1 MTKTCFFDI
10 FIYKLVIVKK
20 EMNNTYGTV
29 RPSVIDDIQRDI
41 EIWYRYTPKRSNT
54 DDAYKGFKKIPDSDV
69 STMLEISTIDDSVEN
84 VDYGLLPGMYN
95 LKLPASIFSNL
106 GFYTIYIKPKEII
119 CEIKDVGVLTA
130 YPDVRGIII
139 DTCNLDSSLRSLF
152 KSDNLSGYRVE
163 YFDSDSNGKNV
174 RQEYYRLITSGN
186 LCEPVSQNVTSSNTN
201 SNGYRYNESGTLS
214 FLTLT
219 PSVSPSFIG
228 SQKPFIGTPNQT
240 ISITNT
246 KFDPVCVEIELCKND
261 FDTITTV
268 LTGNQIRDLDNGTL
282 TTYNENGEIFNQ
294 YEIFTLKDNFT
305 TKPKYDVKKS
315 REGNIDMS
323 NNYPEIMG
331 VD

>member
-1 MTKTCFFDI
+1 
-10 FIYKLVIVKK
+10 
-20 EMNNTYGTV
+20 MNNTYGTV
-29 RPSVIDDIQRDI
+29 RPSVINPLTDV

-54 DDAYKGFKKIPDSDV
+54 DDVYKGFKKIPDSDV
-69 STMLEISTIDDSVEN
+69 STMLEMSTIDESVEN
-84 VDYGLLPGMYN
+84 VDYTLLPGMYN

-119 CEIKDVGVLTA
+119 CKIKDVGVLTA
-130 YPDVRGIII
+130 YPDVRGVII
-139 DTCNLDSSLRSLF
+139 DTDVIDGSLRSLF
-152 KSDNLSGYRVE
+152 KSNNLSGYRVE

-294 YEIFTLKDNFT
+294 YEFYTLKDNFT

-331 VD
+331 TD

>member
-1 MTKTCFFDI
+1 
-10 FIYKLVIVKK
+10 
-20 EMNNTYGTV
+20 MNNTYGTV
-29 RPSVIDDIQRDI
+29 RPSVINPQTDI

-54 DDAYKGFKKIPDSDV
+54 DDVYKGFKKIPDSDV
-69 STMLEISTIDDSVEN
+69 STMLEMSTIDESVEN
-84 VDYGLLPGMYN
+84 VDYTLLPGMYN

-119 CEIKDVGVLTA
+119 CKIKDIGVLTA
-130 YPDVRGIII
+130 YPDVRGIVI
-139 DTCNLDSSLRSLF
+139 DTDIIESSSRILF
-152 KSDNLSGYRVE
+152 KSNNLSGYRIE
-163 YFDSDSNGKNV
+163 YFDSSTQGGTMV
-174 RQEYYRLITSGN
+174 RQDYYRLITSGN
-186 LCEPVSQNVTSSNTN
+186 SCEPVSQNVTSSNTN

-228 SQKPFIGTPNQT
+228 SQKPYIGKPNQT

-305 TKPKYDVKKS
+305 TKPKYDVKKN

-323 NNYPEIMG
+323 NNYPEIMQT
-331 VD
+331 V

>member
-1 MTKTCFFDI
+1 
-10 FIYKLVIVKK
+10 
-20 EMNNTYGTV
+20 MNNTYGTV
-29 RPSVIDDIQRDI
+29 RPSVIDPQTDI

-54 DDAYKGFKKIPDSDV
+54 DDVYKGFKKIPDSDV
-69 STMLEISTIDDSVEN
+69 STMLEMSTIDESVEN
-84 VDYGLLPGMYN
+84 VDYTLLPGMYN

-119 CEIKDVGVLTA
+119 CKIKDIGVLTA
-130 YPDVRGIII
+130 YPDVRGIVI
-139 DTCNLDSSLRSLF
+139 DTDIIESSSRILF
-152 KSDNLSGYRVE
+152 KSNNLSGYRIE
-163 YFDSDSNGKNV
+163 YFDSSTQGGTMV
-174 RQEYYRLITSGN
+174 RQDYYRLITSGN
-186 LCEPVSQNVTSSNTN
+186 SCEPVSQNVTSSNTN

-228 SQKPFIGTPNQT
+228 SQKPYIGKPNQT

-331 VD
+331 TD

>member
-1 MTKTCFFDI
+1 
-10 FIYKLVIVKK
+10 
-20 EMNNTYGTV
+20 MNNTYGTV
-29 RPSVIDDIQRDI
+29 RPSVINPQTDV

-54 DDAYKGFKKIPDSDV
+54 DDVYKGFKKIPDSDV
-69 STMLEISTIDDSVEN
+69 STMLEMSTIDESVEN
-84 VDYGLLPGMYN
+84 VDYTLLPGMYN

-119 CEIKDVGVLTA
+119 CKIKDIGVLTA
-130 YPDVRGIII
+130 YPDVRGIVI
-139 DTCNLDSSLRSLF
+139 DTDIIESSSRILF
-152 KSDNLSGYRVE
+152 KSNNLSGYRIE
-163 YFDSDSNGKNV
+163 YFDPSTQGGTMV
-174 RQEYYRLITSGN
+174 RQDYYRLITSGN
-186 LCEPVSQNVTSSNTN
+186 SCEPVSQNVTSSNTN

-228 SQKPFIGTPNQT
+228 SQKPYIGKPNQT

-331 VD
+331 TD

>member
-1 MTKTCFFDI
+1 
-10 FIYKLVIVKK
+10 
-20 EMNNTYGTV
+20 MNNTYGTV
-29 RPSVIDDIQRDI
+29 RPSVINPQTDI

-54 DDAYKGFKKIPDSDV
+54 SDEYKGFKKIPDSDV
-69 STMLEISTIDDSVEN
+69 STMLEASIIDKSVEN
-84 VDYGLLPGMYN
+84 VDYTLLPGMYN

-119 CEIKDVGVLTA
+119 CKIKDVGVLTA
-130 YPDVRGIII
+130 YPDVRGVVI
-139 DTCNLDSSLRSLF
+139 DTDAIDSSSRVLF
-152 KSDNLSGYRVE
+152 KSNNLSGYRIE
-163 YFDSDSNGKNV
+163 YFDSSTQGGIMV
-174 RQEYYRLITSGN
+174 RQDYYRLITSGN

-219 PSVSPSFIG
+219 PSISPSFIG
-228 SQKPFIGTPNQT
+228 SQKPYIGTPSQT

-294 YEIFTLKDNFT
+294 YEFYTLKDNFT
-305 TKPKYDVKKS
+305 TRPKYDVKKS

-331 VD
+331 TN

>member
-1 MTKTCFFDI
+1 
-10 FIYKLVIVKK
+10 
-20 EMNNTYGTV
+20 MNNTYGTV
-29 RPSVIDDIQRDI
+29 KPSVINPATDV
-41 EIWYRYTPKRSNT
+41 EIWYRYTPRRSNT
-54 DDAYKGFKKIPDSDV
+54 SDEYKGFKKIPDNDISGI
-69 STMLEISTIDDSVEN
+69 LESSVIDDSVEN
-84 VDYGLLPGMYN
+84 VNYKLLPGMYN

-119 CEIKDVGVLTA
+119 CQIKDVGVLTA
-130 YPDVRGIII
+130 YPDVRGVVI
-139 DTCNLDSSLRSLF
+139 DTDAIDSRLRVLF
-152 KSDNLSGYRVE
+152 TNNNLSGYRIE
-163 YFDSDSNGKNV
+163 YFDSSTQGGTMV
-174 RQEYYRLITSGN
+174 RQDYYRLITSCN

-219 PSVSPSFIG
+219 PSISPSFIG
-228 SQKPFIGTPNQT
+228 SQKPYIGAPSKS

-294 YEIFTLKDNFT
+294 YEFYTLKDNFT
-305 TKPKYDVKKS
+305 TKPKYDVKKN

-323 NNYPEIMG
+323 NNYPEIMQT
-331 VD
+331 V

>member
-1 MTKTCFFDI
+1 
-10 FIYKLVIVKK
+10 
-20 EMNNTYGTV
+20 MNNTYGTV
-29 RPSVIDDIQRDI
+29 RPSVINPKTDI

-54 DDAYKGFKKIPDSDV
+54 SDEYKGFKKIPDSDV
-69 STMLEISTIDDSVEN
+69 STMLEASMIDKSVEN
-84 VDYGLLPGMYN
+84 VDYTLLPGMYN

-106 GFYTIYIKPKEII
+106 GFYTIYIKPREII

-130 YPDVRGIII
+130 YSDVRGIVV
-139 DTCNLDSSLRSLF
+139 DTCTLRDEYRPLF
-152 KSDNLSGYRVE
+152 KSNNLSGYRIE
-163 YFDSDSNGKNV
+163 YFDDSNK

-186 LCEPVSQNVTSSNTN
+186 SCEPVSQNVTSSNTN

-228 SQKPFIGTPNQT
+228 SQKPYIGKPNQT

-246 KFDPVCVEIELCKND
+246 KFDPVCIEIELCKND

-268 LTGNQIRDLDNGTL
+268 LTGNQIRNLDNGTL

-294 YEIFTLKDNFT
+294 YEFYTLKDNFT
-305 TKPKYDVKKS
+305 TKPKYDVKKN

-323 NNYPEIMG
+323 NNYPEIMQT
-331 VD
+331 V

>member
-1 MTKTCFFDI
+1 
-10 FIYKLVIVKK
+10 
-20 EMNNTYGTV
+20 MNNTYGTV
-29 RPSVIDDIQRDI
+29 KPSVINPATDV
-41 EIWYRYTPKRSNT
+41 EIWYRYTPRRSNT
-54 DDAYKGFKKIPDSDV
+54 SDEYKGFKKIPDNDISGI
-69 STMLEISTIDDSVEN
+69 LESSMIDDSVEN
-84 VDYGLLPGMYN
+84 VNYKLLPGMYN

-106 GFYTIYIKPKEII
+106 GFYTIYIKPKEFL

-139 DTCNLDSSLRSLF
+139 DTETVDSSLRVLF
-152 KSDNLSGYRVE
+152 KNNNLCGYRVE
-163 YFDSDSNGKNV
+163 YFDSSIQGDGME
-174 RQEYYRLITSGN
+174 RQDYYRLITSN
-186 LCEPVSQNVTSSNTN
+186 NSCEPVSQNVTSSNTN

-219 PSVSPSFIG
+219 PSISPSFVG
-228 SQKPFIGTPNQT
+228 SQKPFIGSPSKT

-261 FDTITTV
+261 FDSITTV
-268 LTGNQIRDLDNGTL
+268 LTGNQIRDLDSGTL

-294 YEIFTLKDNFT
+294 YEFYTLKDNFT

-323 NNYPEIMG
+323 NNYSEIMST
-331 VD
+331 D